1 MTPQKYPRLRDTLDF
16 LSSTTLFFTLLL
28 WLMVLL
34 VTGTVAQKYIGLY
47 QAQKLFFS
55 SAIFWAGGFIPLP
68 GGASVLVLVAL
79 GLLIKLAREPWRM
92 NKLGTLTLHVGAL
105 LLLAGGFIT
114 ALFSYEGNMVIPEGG
129 ESAFIA
135 DYYRVELALS
145 KETAPGL
152 YQDIAIFDESALKT
166 GTTLSAPELP
176 FSLAISAFYRN
187 ASLAPRTTPLEGNA
201 HGMHKMVE
209 LTQALPAKEAEANL
223 SALRFTVSGAGTEAD
238 GDYGVF
244 KDMPVAQ
251 HINTGDGRYLVALR
265 PARTALPFALRLV
278 RFERI
283 TYPGTDTPRS
293 YHSDVELTDGALHW
307 KSRIEMNAPLRYK
320 GYTFYQS
327 SFIAQDGK
335 VSTVLAVVNNAGRLF
350 PYISSIIMCIGLLIH
365 LAQRL
370 PLLVSRGRE

>member
-1 MTPQKYPRLRDTLDF
+1 MRGLLSPLLDF
-16 LSSTTLFFTLLL
+16 LSSTRLFFYLLL

-34 VTGTVAQKYIGLY
+34 TTGTVAQKYIGLY

-92 NKLGTLTLHVGAL
+92 HKLGTLTLHAGAL
-105 LLLAGGFIT
+105 LLLVGGFIT
-114 ALFSYEGNMVIPEGG
+114 ALFSYEGHLVIPEGG

-145 KETAPGL
+145 KETGKGL
-152 YQDIAIFDESALKT
+152 YQDVAVFDES
-166 GTTLSAPELP
+166 TLREGASLTAPELP
-176 FSLAISAFYRN
+176 FSITVGAFYRN
-187 ASLAPRTTPLEGNA
+187 ASLSPRPTPLEGNA
-201 HGMHKMVE
+201 HGMHKMVA
-209 LTQALPAKEAEANL
+209 LTEAPPAKEAEANL
-223 SALRFTVSGAGTEAD
+223 SALLFTLSGAGDDAD

-251 HINTGDGRYLVALR
+251 HIDTGDGRYLVALR
-265 PARTALPFALRLV
+265 PARTALPFTLRLV
-278 RFERI
+278 RFERT

-327 SFIAQDGK
+327 SFIAQDGA

-370 PLLVSRGRE
+370 PLLVARGRE